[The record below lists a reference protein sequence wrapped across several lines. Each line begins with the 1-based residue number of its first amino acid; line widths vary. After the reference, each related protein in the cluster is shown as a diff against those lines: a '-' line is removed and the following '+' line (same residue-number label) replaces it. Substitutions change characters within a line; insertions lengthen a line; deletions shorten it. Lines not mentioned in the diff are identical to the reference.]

1 MARQVSKTAEEVRAR
16 ARAKRKPK
24 PASKPKPTPVKPKSK
39 PKVTGKAGMVK
50 SIKKPVLDLRSN
62 KNSKLYKMQP
72 REFHSWFK
80 GKYKVDY
87 PYNVPK
93 QSIGRKSAKTKKKK
107 KKG

>member
-1 MARQVSKTAEEVRAR
+1 MARQVSKTAEEVKRRAR
-16 ARAKRKPK
+16 EKRKPK
-24 PASKPKPTPVKPKSK
+24 PAPKPTPVKSKSK

-87 PYNVPK
+87 PYNVSK